1 MYLKGQNLFL
11 AADYLRLSNEDGD
24 KAESDS
30 IRNQRSLIH
39 DFVEQH
45 SDISLVDEYV
55 DDGYSGANFERPA
68 FQRMME
74 DVRNQKINCIIV
86 KDLSRLGRNYIETG
100 RYLEKIFPVLGVRF
114 IAINDHYDSA
124 DTKNDADQIIVP
136 FKNLINDAYCRDISM
151 KIRSQLDIKRKK
163 GQFTGSFAA
172 YGYMKDPKD
181 KNHLVIDEYAAEIVR
196 LIFHMKIEG
205 FSADRI
211 ALRLNEMGVLTPM
224 EYKRSCGL
232 NYNSGFRS
240 GSEPR
245 WGASSVLRILK
256 NELYVGMM
264 VQGKSRKINYKIKIS
279 RAIEPEKWIR
289 VPGTHEPIIPRKI
302 FDCVQNL
309 MKLDTRTSPERESI
323 YVFSGLLRC
332 GGCGQNMVRRCVHKN
347 GKRYYYYH
355 CSTFKSGEGCSSHH
369 TSDVKLQQAV
379 LNAIRNQI
387 ALIVK
392 ADAIIAQNE
401 NTPQQQFGIKAL
413 DTQIKALGAEIQKYK
428 DLKSNLYQDM
438 VDGVITREEQ
448 RDINRTFSQKIEMA
462 EESLRGLEEKKKRM
476 LSNEMHTQKWV
487 EEFKKYQN
495 IKTLDR
501 EVAVMKEVNIVVPT
515 GYKEEDLVY
524 RLLALEDYFSE
535 MRLEKEVQT
544 GDILI
549 NFHNKKLNDF
559 LLTWSEIRK
568 KREQGLIS
576 EKEYLNWKYKMQT
589 V

>member
-1 MYLKGQNLFL
+1 MYLKSQNSFL
-11 AADYLRLSNEDGD
+11 AADYLRLSSEDGD

-30 IRNQRSLIH
+30 IRNQRSLIQ
-39 DFVEQH
+39 DFVKKH
-45 SDISLVDEYV
+45 SDISLVEEYV

-74 DVRNQKINCIIV
+74 DVRNHKINCIIV

-114 IAINDHYDSA
+114 IAVNDHYDSA
-124 DTKNDADQIIVP
+124 DTKNDTDQIIVP

-163 GQFTGSFAA
+163 GQFIGSYAG
-172 YGYMKDPKD
+172 YGYFKDPND

-211 ALRLNEMGVLTPM
+211 AMKLNEMGVLTPM
-224 EYKRSCGL
+224 EYKRSCGF

-240 GSEPR
+240 GNEPK

-256 NELYVGMM
+256 NELYVGTM
-264 VQGKSRKINYKIKIS
+264 VQGKSRKINYKVKVS
-279 RAIEPEKWIR
+279 REIEPENWIK
-289 VPGTHEPIIPRKI
+289 VEGTHEPIITREM

-309 MKLDTRTSPERESI
+309 MKLDTRTSPEKESI

-332 GGCGQNMVRRCVHKN
+332 GDCGQNMVRRSVRKN
-347 GKRYYYYH
+347 EKQYFYYH
-355 CSTFKSGEGCSSHH
+355 CSTFKSGEGCSSHNI
-369 TSDVKLQQAV
+369 SDVALQKVV

-392 ADAIIAQNE
+392 ADAIIAQIE
-401 NTPQQQFGIKAL
+401 NIPQQQFGIKVL
-413 DTQIKALGAEIQKYK
+413 DTQMKALGVEIQKYK

-438 VDGVITREEQ
+438 IDGIITREEY
-448 RDINRTFSQKIEMA
+448 RDIKQTFSQKIETA
-462 EESLRGLEEKKKRM
+462 EESVRELERKKKRM
-476 LSNEMHTQKWV
+476 LSNEMRTQKWV
-487 EEFKKYQN
+487 EEFKQCQN

-501 EVAVMKEVNIVVPT
+501 KVAVMLLNRIVV
-515 GYKEEDLVY
+515 YSSDRIEIHFNNEDEIKELVEY
-524 RLLALEDYFSE
+524 ALEHEDE
-535 MRLEKEVQT
+535 IQGKVEV
-544 GDILI
+544 
-549 NFHNKKLNDF
+549 
-559 LLTWSEIRK
+559 
-568 KREQGLIS
+568 
-576 EKEYLNWKYKMQT
+576 

>member
-1 MYLKGQNLFL
+1 MYLKSQNSFL
-11 AADYLRLSNEDGD
+11 AADYLRLSSEDGD

-30 IRNQRSLIH
+30 IRNQRSLIQ
-39 DFVEQH
+39 DFVKKH
-45 SDISLVDEYV
+45 SDISLVEEYV

-74 DVRNQKINCIIV
+74 DVRNHKINCIIV

-114 IAINDHYDSA
+114 IAVNDHYDSA
-124 DTKNDADQIIVP
+124 DTKNDTDQIIVP

-163 GQFTGSFAA
+163 GQFIGSYAG
-172 YGYMKDPKD
+172 YGYFKDPND

-211 ALRLNEMGVLTPM
+211 AMKLNEMGVLTPM
-224 EYKRSCGL
+224 EYKRSCGF

-240 GSEPR
+240 GNEPK

-256 NELYVGMM
+256 NELYVGTM
-264 VQGKSRKINYKIKIS
+264 VQGKSRKINYKVKVS
-279 RAIEPEKWIR
+279 REIEPENWIK
-289 VPGTHEPIIPRKI
+289 VEGTHEPIITREM

-309 MKLDTRTSPERESI
+309 MKLDTRTSPEKESI

-332 GGCGQNMVRRCVHKN
+332 GDCGQNMVRRSVRKN
-347 GKRYYYYH
+347 GKQYFYYH
-355 CSTFKSGEGCSSHH
+355 CSTFKSGEGCSSHNI
-369 TSDVKLQQAV
+369 SDVTLQKVV

-392 ADAIIAQNE
+392 ADAIIAQIE
-401 NTPQQQFGIKAL
+401 NIPQQQFGIKVL
-413 DTQIKALGAEIQKYK
+413 DTQMKALGVEIQKYK

-438 VDGVITREEQ
+438 IDGIITREEY
-448 RDINRTFSQKIEMA
+448 RDIKQTFSQKIETA
-462 EESLRGLEEKKKRM
+462 EESVRELERKKKRM
-476 LSNEMHTQKWV
+476 LSNEMRTQKWV
-487 EEFKKYQN
+487 EEFKQCQN

-501 EVAVMKEVNIVVPT
+501 KVAVMLLNRIVV
-515 GYKEEDLVY
+515 YSSDRIEIHFNNEDEIKELVEY
-524 RLLALEDYFSE
+524 ALEHEDE
-535 MRLEKEVQT
+535 IQGKVEV
-544 GDILI
+544 
-549 NFHNKKLNDF
+549 
-559 LLTWSEIRK
+559 
-568 KREQGLIS
+568 
-576 EKEYLNWKYKMQT
+576 

>member
-1 MYLKGQNLFL
+1 MYLKSQNSFL
-11 AADYLRLSNEDGD
+11 AADYLRLSSEDGD

-30 IRNQRSLIH
+30 IRNQRSLIQ
-39 DFVEQH
+39 DFVKKH
-45 SDISLVDEYV
+45 SDISLVEEYV

-74 DVRNQKINCIIV
+74 DVRNHKINCIIV

-114 IAINDHYDSA
+114 IAVNDHYDSA
-124 DTKNDADQIIVP
+124 DTKNDTDQIIVP

-163 GQFTGSFAA
+163 GQFIGSYAG
-172 YGYMKDPKD
+172 YGYFKDPND

-211 ALRLNEMGVLTPM
+211 AMKLNEMGVLTPM
-224 EYKRSCGL
+224 EYKRSCGF

-240 GSEPR
+240 GNEPK

-256 NELYVGMM
+256 NELYVGTM
-264 VQGKSRKINYKIKIS
+264 VQGKSRKINYKVKVS
-279 RAIEPEKWIR
+279 REIEPENWIK
-289 VPGTHEPIIPRKI
+289 VEGTHEPIITREM

-309 MKLDTRTSPERESI
+309 MKLDTRTSPEKESI

-332 GGCGQNMVRRCVHKN
+332 GDCGQNMVRRSVRKN
-347 GKRYYYYH
+347 GKQYFYYH
-355 CSTFKSGEGCSSHH
+355 CSTFKSGEGCSSHNI
-369 TSDVKLQQAV
+369 SDVTLQKVV
-379 LNAIRNQI
+379 LNAIRNQV

-392 ADAIIAQNE
+392 ADAIIAQIE
-401 NTPQQQFGIKAL
+401 NIPQQQFGIKVL
-413 DTQIKALGAEIQKYK
+413 DTQMKAMGVEIQKYK

-438 VDGVITREEQ
+438 IDGIITREEY
-448 RDINRTFSQKIEMA
+448 RDIKQTFSQKIETA
-462 EESLRGLEEKKKRM
+462 EESVRELERKKKRM
-476 LSNEMHTQKWV
+476 LSNEMRTQKWV
-487 EEFKKYQN
+487 EEFKQCQN

-501 EVAVMKEVNIVVPT
+501 KVAVMLLNRIVV
-515 GYKEEDLVY
+515 YSSDRIEIHFNNEDEIKELVEY
-524 RLLALEDYFSE
+524 ALEHEDE
-535 MRLEKEVQT
+535 IQGKVEV
-544 GDILI
+544 
-549 NFHNKKLNDF
+549 
-559 LLTWSEIRK
+559 
-568 KREQGLIS
+568 
-576 EKEYLNWKYKMQT
+576 

>member
-1 MYLKGQNLFL
+1 MYLKSQNSFL
-11 AADYLRLSNEDGD
+11 AADYLRLSSEDGD

-30 IRNQRSLIH
+30 IRNQRSLIQ
-39 DFVEQH
+39 DFVKKH
-45 SDISLVDEYV
+45 SDISLVEEYV
-55 DDGYSGANFERPA
+55 DDGYSGANFERPV

-74 DVRNQKINCIIV
+74 DVRNHKINCIIV

-114 IAINDHYDSA
+114 IAVNEHYDSA
-124 DTKNDADQIIVP
+124 DTKNDTDQIIVP

-163 GQFTGSFAA
+163 GQFIGSYAG
-172 YGYMKDPKD
+172 YGYFKDPND

-211 ALRLNEMGVLTPM
+211 AMKLNEMGVLTPM
-224 EYKRSCGL
+224 EYKRSCGF

-240 GSEPR
+240 GNEPK

-256 NELYVGMM
+256 NELYVGTM
-264 VQGKSRKINYKIKIS
+264 VQGKSRKINYKVKVS
-279 RAIEPEKWIR
+279 REIEPENWIK
-289 VPGTHEPIIPRKI
+289 VEGTHEPIITREM

-309 MKLDTRTSPERESI
+309 MKLDTRTSPEKESI

-332 GGCGQNMVRRCVHKN
+332 GDCGQNMVRRSVRKN
-347 GKRYYYYH
+347 GKQYFYYH
-355 CSTFKSGEGCSSHH
+355 CSTFKSGEGCSSHNI
-369 TSDVKLQQAV
+369 SDVTLQKVV

-392 ADAIIAQNE
+392 ADAIIAQIE
-401 NTPQQQFGIKAL
+401 NIPQQQFGIKVL
-413 DTQIKALGAEIQKYK
+413 DTQMKALGVEIQKYK

-438 VDGVITREEQ
+438 IDGIITREEY
-448 RDINRTFSQKIEMA
+448 RDIKQTFSQKIETA
-462 EESLRGLEEKKKRM
+462 EESVRELERKKKRM
-476 LSNEMHTQKWV
+476 LSNEMRTQKWV
-487 EEFKKYQN
+487 EEFKQCQN

-501 EVAVMKEVNIVVPT
+501 KVAVMLLNRIVV
-515 GYKEEDLVY
+515 YSSDRIEIHFNNEDEIKELVEY
-524 RLLALEDYFSE
+524 ALEHEDE
-535 MRLEKEVQT
+535 IQGKVEV
-544 GDILI
+544 
-549 NFHNKKLNDF
+549 
-559 LLTWSEIRK
+559 
-568 KREQGLIS
+568 
-576 EKEYLNWKYKMQT
+576 

>member
-1 MYLKGQNLFL
+1 MYLKSQNSFL
-11 AADYLRLSNEDGD
+11 AADYLRLSSEDGD

-30 IRNQRSLIH
+30 IRNQRSLIQ
-39 DFVEQH
+39 DFVKKH
-45 SDISLVDEYV
+45 SDISLVEEYV

-74 DVRNQKINCIIV
+74 DVRNHKINCIIV

-114 IAINDHYDSA
+114 IAVNEHYDSA
-124 DTKNDADQIIVP
+124 DTKNDTDQIIVP

-163 GQFTGSFAA
+163 GQFIGSYAG
-172 YGYMKDPKD
+172 YGYFKDPND

-211 ALRLNEMGVLTPM
+211 AMKLNEMGVLTPM
-224 EYKRSCGL
+224 EYKRSCGF

-240 GSEPR
+240 GNEPK

-256 NELYVGMM
+256 NELYVGTM
-264 VQGKSRKINYKIKIS
+264 VQGKSRKINYKVKVS
-279 RAIEPEKWIR
+279 REIEPENWIK
-289 VPGTHEPIIPRKI
+289 VEGTHEPIITREM

-309 MKLDTRTSPERESI
+309 MKLDTRTSPEKESI

-332 GGCGQNMVRRCVHKN
+332 GDCGQNMVRRSVRKN
-347 GKRYYYYH
+347 GKQYFYYH
-355 CSTFKSGEGCSSHH
+355 CSTFKSGEGCSSHNI
-369 TSDVKLQQAV
+369 SDVTLQKVV

-392 ADAIIAQNE
+392 ADAIIAQIE
-401 NTPQQQFGIKAL
+401 NIPQQQFGIKVL
-413 DTQIKALGAEIQKYK
+413 DTQMKALGVEIQKYK

-438 VDGVITREEQ
+438 IDGIITREEY
-448 RDINRTFSQKIEMA
+448 RDIKQTFSQKIETA
-462 EESLRGLEEKKKRM
+462 EESVRELERKKKRM
-476 LSNEMHTQKWV
+476 LSNEMRTQKWV
-487 EEFKKYQN
+487 EEFKQCQN

-501 EVAVMKEVNIVVPT
+501 KVAVMLLNRIVV
-515 GYKEEDLVY
+515 YSSDRIEIHFNNEDEIKELVEY
-524 RLLALEDYFSE
+524 ALEHEDE
-535 MRLEKEVQT
+535 IQGKVEV
-544 GDILI
+544 
-549 NFHNKKLNDF
+549 
-559 LLTWSEIRK
+559 
-568 KREQGLIS
+568 
-576 EKEYLNWKYKMQT
+576 